1 MTNGTVGTLE
11 KLTDERTLTLDYKG
25 GEKTVI
31 VPAGAPII
39 TYEPGSR
46 ASLTPGAHVIVTATR
61 NPDETLTAVRVG
73 VGKDGLV
80 PPM

>member
-1 MTNGTVGTLE
+1 MTNGTVGTLDRLE
-11 KLTDERTLTLDYKG
+11 DARTLTLDYKG
-25 GEKTVI
+25 GQKTVI
-31 VPAGAPII
+31 VPPGAPII

-46 ASLTPGAHVIVTATR
+46 TALIPGAHVIVTATR
-61 NPDETLTAVRVG
+61 NSDETLTAVRIG